1 MRSLG
6 ARPTASVMSG
16 PLLINVPVK
25 KKFLKVTIEEDGSPW
40 NEQGSEMLDKVITD
54 LNNDILDSILFESTL
69 RVPVDTGQLRDS
81 AVINYE
87 EKSITYQATYAVFV
101 HEGTGLWG
109 PFGKKYEIKPREAK
123 ALKFLWPN
131 APPGAIAML
140 KGVAPT
146 DWQKK
151 VKGVRKKT
159 VKGTSGYEFTLT
171 RVMHPG
177 QKGKPF
183 LKDAVEKVVPV
194 FSALF
199 ARERIRMHF
208 GKTRKKTTRGSE
220 IK

>member
-1 MRSLG
+1 M
-6 ARPTASVMSG
+6 
-16 PLLINVPVK
+16 VPR
-25 KKFLKVTIEEDGSPW
+25 KKFLKVKIEESGSNW
-40 NEQGSEMLDKVITD
+40 AEEGSEMLDRVITD
-54 LNNDILDSILFESTL
+54 LNIDILDAILFESTL

-81 AVINYE
+81 AVVDYD

-109 PFGKKYEIKPREAK
+109 PKGTKYEIKAKDAK

-140 KGVAPT
+140 KGVALS
-146 DWQKK
+146 DWRKK

-183 LKDAVEKVVPV
+183 LKEAVEAVVPML
-194 FSALF
+194 STLF
-199 ARERIRMHF
+199 IKERIKLHF
-208 GKTRKKTTRGSE
+208 GRGTKRT

>member
-1 MRSLG
+1 M
-6 ARPTASVMSG
+6 A
-16 PLLINVPVK
+16 K
-25 KKFLKVTIEEDGSPW
+25 KKFLKITIEEEGSPW
-40 NEQGSEMLDKVITD
+40 SEQGSEMLDKVITD
-54 LNNDILDSILFESTL
+54 LNNDILDAVLFESTL

-81 AVINYE
+81 AVIDYK

-109 PFGKKYEIKPREAK
+109 PKGQKYEIKAKDAK

-140 KGVAPT
+140 KGVAAS
-146 DWQKK
+146 DWRKK

-159 VKGTSGYEFTLT
+159 VRGTSGYEFTLT

-183 LKDAVEKVVPV
+183 LKEAVEKVVPML
-194 FSALF
+194 STLF
-199 ARERIRMHF
+199 IKERIRMHF
-208 GKTRKKTTRGSE
+208 GKERKRV